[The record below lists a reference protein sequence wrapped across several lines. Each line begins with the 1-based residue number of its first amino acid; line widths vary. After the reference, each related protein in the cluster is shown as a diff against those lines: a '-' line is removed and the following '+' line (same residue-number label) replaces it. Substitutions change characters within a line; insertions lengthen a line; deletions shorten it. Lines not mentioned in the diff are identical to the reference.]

1 VEVREP
7 SGKAAHVAE
16 ERSEATAQPPRSNG
30 GRAPRPRTIGS
41 GLSSPERLRQELAQA
56 QKMDAIGHLVAGVAH
71 DVSNPL
77 AAIAAFSQLLRT
89 DPRLPD
95 DLRREAQLLVEEV
108 DRTRRVVQNF
118 LDFARRRPPERHP
131 TDLRLLVD
139 SVLDLQAFTIGSRGI
154 EVEVEIEPDVPPV
167 PVDRSQMQ
175 QVLLNLTMNAIQA
188 LAATGRHGRMRIHAS
203 LTRRGVERVVALAVS
218 DDGPGIPDEMLDRA
232 FAPFFSTRPDGD
244 GSGLGLPVS
253 VDIVAAHGGRLRHER
268 SATGRGATFVVE
280 LPLAEAVAGADVAAV
295 AVQEPAAIAA
305 TDARPATRPARIL
318 VVDDEPSIRRF
329 VFQALQHAGFEPV
342 LATSGPDAIDLVRNA
357 PVDAILCDHR
367 MSQMSGLD
375 VYDALVAIRPELTDR
390 FVFMSGDILDQGLR
404 EFAESH
410 HAALLAKPFDL
421 ASVGRTV
428 RDVLA
433 RSGARGGARGAA
445 SR

>member
-1 VEVREP
+1 
-7 SGKAAHVAE
+7 
-16 ERSEATAQPPRSNG
+16 
-30 GRAPRPRTIGS
+30 
-41 GLSSPERLRQELAQA
+41 
-56 QKMDAIGHLVAGVAH
+56 M
-71 DVSNPL
+71 
-77 AAIAAFSQLLRT
+77 
-89 DPRLPD
+89 
-95 DLRREAQLLVEEV
+95 
-108 DRTRRVVQNF
+108 QNF

-139 SVLDLQAFTIGSRGI
+139 SVLDLQAYTIGSRGI

-203 LTRRGVERVVALAVS
+203 MTRRGVERVVALAVS
-218 DDGPGIPDEMLDRA
+218 DDGPGIPEEMLDRA
-232 FAPFFSTRPDGD
+232 FAPFFSTRPDAD

-253 VDIVAAHGGRLRHER
+253 VDIVVAHGGRLRHETN
-268 SATGRGATFVVE
+268 ATGRGATFIVE
-280 LPLAEAVAGADVAAV
+280 LPLAEAVAGADVASVVAPEPDAV
-295 AVQEPAAIAA
+295 AA

-404 EFAESH
+404 EFAEIH
-410 HAALLAKPFDL
+410 RAALLAKPFDL
-421 ASVGRTV
+421 ASVGHTV

-433 RSGARGGARGAA
+433 RSEARGGA